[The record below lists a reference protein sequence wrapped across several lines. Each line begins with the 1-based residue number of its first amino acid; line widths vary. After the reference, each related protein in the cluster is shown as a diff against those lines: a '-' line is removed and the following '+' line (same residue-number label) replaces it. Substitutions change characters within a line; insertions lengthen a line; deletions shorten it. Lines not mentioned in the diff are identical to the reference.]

1 MLGLQ
6 NYKGLQ
12 DIIAIL
18 GMDELSEE
26 DKLTVSRARKV
37 QRFLSQPFFVAEVFT
52 GSPGEAA
59 APRLA
64 AGAPVVGTALA
75 LHGPARSVSRL
86 VALYGPAI
94 EPIGTHSGRG
104 ACSSEPLA
112 KLPKGC
118 PECKM
123 PHSHNQAEVSVHC
136 MLRPVTLQESCSL
149 QPGGH
154 EPRLGCSSLSR
165 GPLLPSHRAW
175 LDPYAS
181 LQAQR
186 SALRVQDHT
195 QSSSSNKF

>member
-1 MLGLQ
+1 MWGLQ

-52 GSPGEAA
+52 GSPGETA

-86 VALYGPAI
+86 VALHGLAI
-94 EPIGTHSGRG
+94 EPIGRHSGRG
-104 ACSSEPLA
+104 ACSSGPLA
-112 KLPKGC
+112 KLPQGC
-118 PECKM
+118 LECKVS
-123 PHSHNQAEVSVHC
+123 HLHNQAEVSTACCPRSRCRSPAPGSLVAMSLVWDAAVLQRPAPAVTSC
-136 MLRPVTLQESCSL
+136 MAGLICKLAGPALWPSCA
-149 QPGGH
+149 
-154 EPRLGCSSLSR
+154 
-165 GPLLPSHRAW
+165 GPYSILI
-175 LDPYAS
+175 
-181 LQAQR
+181 Q
-186 SALRVQDHT
+186 
-195 QSSSSNKF
+195 